1 MKRLL
6 IMTVALLTAFMA
18 NAQKVTFFSEAFEE
32 GVKAHVGLG
41 DTDDVLQLHTDTITH
56 INLSG
61 LGIKDISDVVYLQSI
76 ERLDLSNN
84 YVVDIS
90 SLLSLKN
97 LRVLNLRNNR
107 LENVDALVFS
117 SSKQIDIDVSL
128 NFIGNFDLLF
138 EPTSCRFTVHG
149 MDMQKEK
156 DVPYLDVRQLYG
168 SVDNKDELV
177 VSYRGYSNLA
187 TAAVLKCGSFQTS
200 ANMDGE
206 TYVKAVKHEG
216 TDAAKVILSCGDK
229 EVYTYVVPTK
239 DYRVGAE
246 KTVEMSTGL
255 PEDYQLTYAKALYG
269 TTTIL
274 DNKIL
279 YTAPLDTPADTVYY
293 SYYQGG
299 DLKGFSRFY
308 ANKSNIRLGDANGDG
323 KVDVADVVE
332 VLNYIRKKQSDK
344 FVKESA
350 DVNQDGDI
358 NEADV
363 EEITKIILGKK

>member
-1 MKRLL
+1 MKKIATIIISLL
-6 IMTVALLTAFMA
+6 SATVVQ
-18 NAQKVTFFSEAFEE
+18 AQKVTFYSAEFEE
-32 GVKAHVGLG
+32 GVKEHLELG
-41 DTDDVLQLHTDTITH
+41 ENDDVLQTHTDAITKLD
-56 INLSG
+56 LSG
-61 LGIKDISDVVYLQSI
+61 LGITDIRDVVYLTNVTELNLSGNEI
-76 ERLDLSNN
+76 RDLSPLLPLEKLAVLDVSNN
-84 YVVDIS
+84 ELEDVS
-90 SLLSLKN
+90 
-97 LRVLNLRNNR
+97 VL
-107 LENVDALVFS
+107 AFS
-117 SSKQIDIDVSL
+117 SSSRMTVYLES
-128 NFIGNFDLLF
+128 NFIEDFSYLYG
-138 EPTSCRFTVHG
+138 PTSCELTLVG
-149 MDMQKEK
+149 MKSQRVKSAPYF
-156 DVPYLDVRQLYG
+156 DVYQLYG

-206 TYVKAVKHEG
+206 TYVKAVTHEG